1 MLTDAGIKIFRQD
14 KLENLPEADLLLV
27 DEHSASFSM
36 DDVLASVK
44 KADLA
49 DKTVV
54 LTATLNPESVTA
66 YLREGLRD
74 VQPKPYMAEE
84 IAALLK

>member
-1 MLTDAGIKIFRQD
+1 M
-14 KLENLPEADLLLV
+14 ENVVQFSTARGEPQR
-27 DEHSASFSM
+27 SAPQSGYERMS
-36 DDVLASVK
+36 
-44 KADLA
+44 A

-74 VQPKPYMAEE
+74 VQPKPYLTDEV
-84 IAALLK
+84 AALLK